1 MSSKLGTR
9 TPTNTLIHRLRLMAD
24 SGGMISR
31 DRMRTIIEAADR
43 IEEFDERIAMM
54 TEHEPVT
61 DNDLA
66 FPPGGDTHEEH

>member
-1 MSSKLGTR
+1 
-9 TPTNTLIHRLRLMAD
+9 MAD

-54 TEHEPVT
+54 TEHHPVT
-61 DNDLA
+61 HENLA
-66 FPPGGDTHEEH
+66 FPPGGDANEEH